1 MAQDNYPIPGV
12 PVWQN
17 PNRMSGAL
25 CFANTRVPV
34 VTLFENLEGG
44 VSLEEFLDAFE
55 GVKREHAVA
64 VLKYGR
70 RYVEE
75 AAAGAP
81 SRRDESL

>member
-1 MAQDNYPIPGV
+1 MAKDSYPIPGV

-25 CFANTRVPV
+25 CFDQTRVPV
-34 VTLFENLEGG
+34 SALFENLEGG

-64 VLKYGR
+64 VLQY
-70 RYVEE
+70 
-75 AAAGAP
+75 
-81 SRRDESL
+81 SRRNLI

>member
-34 VTLFENLEGG
+34 SALFENLEGN

-55 GVKREHAVA
+55 GVTREQAVA
-64 VLKYGR
+64 VLEYGR
-70 RYVEE
+70 EFLLRTS
-75 AAAGAP
+75 A
-81 SRRDESL
+81 

>member
-1 MAQDNYPIPGV
+1 MAKDSYPIPGV

-25 CFANTRVPV
+25 CFDQTRVPV
-34 VTLFENLEGG
+34 SALFENLEGG

-64 VLKYGR
+64 VLEHAR
-70 RYVEE
+70 RNLI
-75 AAAGAP
+75 AASA
-81 SRRDESL
+81 

>member
-34 VTLFENLEGG
+34 STLFEHIEGG
-44 VSLEEFLDAFE
+44 CSLDEFLDWFE
-55 GVKREHAVA
+55 GVTREQAVA
-64 VLKYGR
+64 VLEHAR
-70 RYVEE
+70 QQLLTT
-75 AAAGAP
+75 AA
-81 SRRDESL
+81 